1 MKQQS
6 LLSETGGQ
14 KEAFECLKARCI
26 DPSSSVPS
34 LGHSVKAHNP
44 LLCSSQLP
52 TFVISGANTFS
63 VFAQSLP
70 APPHK
75 VLPRKRSV
83 TKEKKIKLSKVIEM
97 RERVADCSFKQEDE
111 GGNISFR
118 KPLTNKDLKE
128 VRELVMKTVPAST
141 SEGP

>member
-14 KEAFECLKARCI
+14 KEAFERLKAGRI

-34 LGHSVKAHNP
+34 LGHSVNGHNP

-52 TFVISGANTFS
+52 TFVMSGANTSS

-70 APPHK
+70 APPQE
-75 VLPRKRSV
+75 R
-83 TKEKKIKLSKVIEM
+83 KEKYS
-97 RERVADCSFKQEDE
+97 
-111 GGNISFR
+111 
-118 KPLTNKDLKE
+118 
-128 VRELVMKTVPAST
+128 
-141 SEGP
+141 